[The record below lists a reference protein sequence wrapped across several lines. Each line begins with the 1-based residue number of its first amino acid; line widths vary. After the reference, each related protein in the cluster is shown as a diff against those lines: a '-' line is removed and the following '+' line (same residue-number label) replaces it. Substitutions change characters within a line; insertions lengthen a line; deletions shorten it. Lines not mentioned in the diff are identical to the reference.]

1 MRLILSIISFDL
13 TKNGNSLM
21 ISTLKSQLKVIDL
34 SNKDSISQI
43 FITPYIFSSI
53 KALNSGTSVL
63 GLHKNKFYKFDLM
76 RNKINAIISYHTCIV
91 KCFCVSPDEKILA
104 CGYNNMQVV
113 IFNYEKGCIITTMDR
128 LDGLSSLSILK
139 DSHYLIIA
147 SLKYII
153 ILNLI
158 KQSNITTISYHN
170 FTIYSLLYIESKEV
184 IAGGDK
190 GRLCKFRQNIKDK
203 FESDIHSKKVIRY
216 LTTNYKEILITAT
229 KDEDIRIWD
238 VKKKKLMKKI
248 DFSPE
253 VCNTVSLAR
262 SERFVVAGFMN
273 FCSLFQVY

>member
-1 MRLILSIISFDL
+1 
-13 TKNGNSLM
+13 M

-43 FITPYIFSSI
+43 FITPYIFSSV
-53 KALNSGTSVL
+53 KALKSGTSVL
-63 GLHKNKFYKFDLM
+63 GLHKNNFYKFDLIQ
-76 RNKINAIISYHTCIV
+76 NKINWNLSYKTCVV
-91 KCFCVSPDEKILA
+91 KCFCVSPDEEILA

-113 IFNYEKGCIITTMDR
+113 VFSCRTSYKITTMDR
-128 LDGLSSLSILK
+128 IDGLSSLSISK

-147 SLKYII
+147 SLKCII

-158 KQSNITTISYHN
+158 KQSSARTISFIN
-170 FTIYSLLYIESKEV
+170 FTIYSLLYIKNKGI

-190 GRLCKFRQNIKDK
+190 GRLCKFRQNTKAK

-216 LTTNYKEILITAT
+216 LTTKSKEILITAT